1 MDQITNQE
9 LLCKLETIIKKNT
22 SEIKAEI
29 KSINDTLNQKLE
41 NLEKRYSKIEEKI
54 VYIERENKKNNIV
67 IFGITTDWENL
78 LNTTLEQ
85 LNIIFGCEL
94 DERDI
99 NNIHPIGKKNTII
112 VEFILNL
119 QKQKIFK
126 HLYKLKGTGIS
137 ITHDLRPEDRELN
150 RNLVHHLKEARAKN
164 QKAHIKNFKL
174 FVNAVPYTIEELENP
189 TDSLNIELESSLPK
203 IQPKN
208 KSAPS
213 TPTTTHHSSKEL
225 EDTPS
230 ISEIPDVTEP
240 QLKKQT
246 TRTEILKHHIHENT
260 ESKSPITTKPST
272 INPNR
277 NQPMKMKEIKE
288 TRSLRN
294 KQTIN

>member
-1 MDQITNQE
+1 STNVGLKLFEEYGPKFRFFLGPFRPVLVVADGKLLKFILSSPKFITKPKEYNVFCNW
-9 LLCKLETIIKKNT
+9 LGFGLFT
-22 SEIKAEI
+22 S
-29 KSINDTLNQKLE
+29 N
-41 NLEKRYSKIEEKI
+41 
-54 VYIERENKKNNIV
+54 
-67 IFGITTDWENL
+67 DWENL

-85 LNIIFGCEL
+85 LNIIFGCKL

-99 NNIHPIGKKNTII
+99 NNIHLIGKKNTII
-112 VEFILNL
+112 VEFISNL

-189 TDSLNIELESSLPK
+189 TDSLNTELESSLPK

-213 TPTTTHHSSKEL
+213 IPTTTHHSSKEL

-260 ESKSPITTKPST
+260 ESKSPITTKLST
-272 INPNR
+272 NNPNR

>member
-1 MDQITNQE
+1 MDQITNQG

-29 KSINDTLNQKLE
+29 KSINDTSNQRLE
-41 NLEKRYSKIEEKI
+41 NLEKRYFKIEEKI

-67 IFGITTDWENL
+67 IFGKTTDGENL

-85 LNIIFGCEL
+85 LNIIFGCKL

-99 NNIHPIGKKNTII
+99 NNIHLIGKKNDYCRI
-112 VEFILNL
+112 
-119 QKQKIFK
+119 
-126 HLYKLKGTGIS
+126 HLESAETKNIYKLKGTGIS

-174 FVNAVPYTIEELENP
+174 FVNAVPYTIKELENP
-189 TDSLNIELESSLPK
+189 TDSLNTELESSLPK
-203 IQPKN
+203 TQAEN

-213 TPTTTHHSSKEL
+213 TPTRTHHSSKEL
-225 EDTPS
+225 EDTSPN
-230 ISEIPDVTEP
+230 SEIPDATEP

-246 TRTEILKHHIHENT
+246 TRTEILKHHIHENHQLQRNHQRITPT
-260 ESKSPITTKPST
+260 E
-272 INPNR
+272 INP
-277 NQPMKMKEIKE
+277 
-288 TRSLRN
+288 
-294 KQTIN
+294 

>member
-41 NLEKRYSKIEEKI
+41 NLEKKYSKIEEKI

-85 LNIIFGCEL
+85 LNIIFGCKL

-99 NNIHPIGKKNTII
+99 NNIHLIGKKNTII
-112 VEFILNL
+112 VEFISNL

-174 FVNAVPYTIEELENP
+174 FVNAVPYTIEELENH
-189 TDSLNIELESSLPK
+189 DSLNKIESSTQQ
-203 IQPKN
+203 QP
-208 KSAPS
+208 SLLE
-213 TPTTTHHSSKEL
+213 EL

-272 INPNR
+272 NNPNR

>member
-1 MDQITNQE
+1 MERHIDQMRSTSGLNENVTFLPMDRSLTPT
-9 LLCKLETIIKKNT
+9 ET
-22 SEIKAEI
+22 E
-29 KSINDTLNQKLE
+29 TLGVPALRNSLIRRGSTYASQD
-41 NLEKRYSKIEEKI
+41 KIPPPEVAYEPLPM
-54 VYIERENKKNNIV
+54 IERKTHVTEDSESGVRTIEGSTAV
-67 IFGITTDWENL
+67 RRIH
-78 LNTTLEQ
+78 LESA
-85 LNIIFGCEL
+85 E
-94 DERDI
+94 
-99 NNIHPIGKKNTII
+99 T
-112 VEFILNL
+112 
-119 QKQKIFK
+119 KIFK

-189 TDSLNIELESSLPK
+189 TDSLNTELESSLPK

-272 INPNR
+272 NNPNR

>member
-9 LLCKLETIIKKNT
+9 LLCTLETIIKKNT

-67 IFGITTDWENL
+67 FGITTDWENL

-85 LNIIFGCEL
+85 LNIIFGCKL
-94 DERDI
+94 DERDM
-99 NNIHPIGKKNTII
+99 NNIGKKNTII
-112 VEFILNL
+112 VEFISNL

-164 QKAHIKNFKL
+164 
-174 FVNAVPYTIEELENP
+174 
-189 TDSLNIELESSLPK
+189 
-203 IQPKN
+203 
-208 KSAPS
+208 
-213 TPTTTHHSSKEL
+213 
-225 EDTPS
+225 
-230 ISEIPDVTEP
+230 
-240 QLKKQT
+240 
-246 TRTEILKHHIHENT
+246 
-260 ESKSPITTKPST
+260 
-272 INPNR
+272 
-277 NQPMKMKEIKE
+277 
-288 TRSLRN
+288 
-294 KQTIN
+294 

>member
-1 MDQITNQE
+1 MDAIFIALSLSQIYYSFGRYYNSIFNFRTANRTQVANLT
-9 LLCKLETIIKKNT
+9 LLSSFYPTFVN
-22 SEIKAEI
+22 A
-29 KSINDTLNQKLE
+29 NQKFIKGYKKGQEAVWCDGVQESSIVFVEELVTATVLAIPNFSLPFVTSCDASDSE
-41 NLEKRYSKIEEKI
+41 LGCVRTKGHDEKEKI
-54 VYIERENKKNNIV
+54 IALASRS
-67 IFGITTDWENL
+67 L
-78 LNTTLEQ
+78 S
-85 LNIIFGCEL
+85 
-94 DERDI
+94 
-99 NNIHPIGKKNTII
+99 
-112 VEFILNL
+112 
-119 QKQKIFK
+119 
-126 HLYKLKGTGIS
+126 KLKQNYTVTEEECFAYKYVI
-137 ITHDLRPEDRELN
+137 IT
-150 RNLVHHLKEARAKN
+150 KN

-189 TDSLNIELESSLPK
+189 TDSLNTELESSLPK

-272 INPNR
+272 NNPNR